1 MAEMDHSVLEML
13 HFDAKHLYND
23 KIGHIYQVTLVE
35 YSRVAF
41 AGIAKSWNLDFGYSG
56 GGGADSAH
64 LSVDM

>member
-1 MAEMDHSVLEML
+1 MAEMDHNVLEML
-13 HFDAKHLYND
+13 HFDLKHPYND
-23 KIGHIYQVTLVE
+23 KIRHIYHVKLLE

-41 AGIAKSWNLDFGYSG
+41 AGFAKSWNLDTSYSG